1 MKLNEIKPNTG
12 SRKKRKRI
20 GCGPGSGHGKMSTF
34 GMKGQGA
41 RNRGV
46 RVGFEGGQMPMIR
59 RSPKRG
65 FVNIFSKE
73 IGIVNLRDL
82 NKFDDGTEV
91 TLELV
96 QKKGMVDAKYKMYKV
111 LGAGELTKK
120 LTVKANSVSKSAE
133 EAIKAKAG
141 SVVLTITRPV
151 SAGEPPV
158 KKVRTKTKEG
168 KVNA

>member
-46 RVGFEGGQMPMIR
+46 RVGFEGGQMPLIR

-65 FVNIFSKE
+65 FVNIFAKK

-82 NKFDDGTEV
+82 DKLADGTEV
-91 TLELV
+91 TLELLHN
-96 QKKGMVDAKYKMYKV
+96 KGMVDAKFKMYKV
-111 LGAGELTKK
+111 LGAGKLTKK
-120 LTVKANSVSKSAE
+120 LIVKANMVSKSAE
-133 EAIKAKAG
+133 EAIKAKSG
-141 SVVLTITRPV
+141 EVILTVTRPV
-151 SAGEPPV
+151 TAGKPED
-158 KKVRTKTKEG
+158 KRAKARSKEG